1 MGRKRKHEQC
11 AEALEVLH
19 KVIAAQPQ
27 RALAFVQAEYSLA
40 KLNRHEEASRS
51 YARALEI
58 APNYGE
64 AHAYMGLT
72 YHDLGLYREA
82 LESLNRAIRMKPSLT
97 DDPYCLHMLGL
108 TSGHAEQW
116 EQSFAAFTK
125 LTERDSEALTPLKRG
140 IQLEPQKQPHIVNSE
155 IPISNCNGSTR
166 PLNNFKNI

>member
-1 MGRKRKHEQC
+1 MKVRWWLFIVGRKRKHEQY

-125 LTERDSEALTPLKRG
+125 LTESNGGNGNAWHGLGPCSSE
-140 IQLEPQKQPHIVNSE
+140 S
-155 IPISNCNGSTR
+155 
-166 PLNNFKNI
+166 